1 MNSNSKYVAFT
12 LCSNNYLAQA
22 NVLKESFLKFNPD
35 FEFYIAL
42 VDEFSSEVNYDLFKP
57 ATIVPISQ
65 VSGINVNE
73 LIQKYDIVEFNTCVK
88 PSFFKYIIQQNK
100 NAEIVYYID
109 PDICF
114 YNSISDLNEQLKTHS
129 IALTPHILTPIA
141 IDEYLPSESLFLN
154 YGLYNLG
161 FLGINTK
168 KQNAIKMLDWWE
180 EKTLKLGYN
189 RTEDGLFVDQLW
201 MNYVPIYYTD
211 SLVLRSFNYNMA
223 PWNLH
228 ERSVSEITDNGR
240 VVLNDRSDLVFYHF
254 SNLSTN
260 RDEIS
265 RFYKR
270 FDFTKLPLLKKMYD
284 EYFEKL
290 DKQGYSK
297 LKQIP
302 IYYALYKKK
311 IEEAKVSAIK
321 KGVLKLISLLEK
333 ISRRV

>member
-1 MNSNSKYVAFT
+1 MNSKSKYFAFT

-35 FEFYIAL
+35 FEFYIGL
-42 VDEFSSEVNYDLFKP
+42 VDELSPEVNYDLFMP
-57 ATIVPISQ
+57 ANIVPINK
-65 VSGINVNE
+65 VSSINVNE
-73 LIQKYDIVEFNTCVK
+73 LIEKYDIVEFNTCVK
-88 PSFFKYIIQQNK
+88 PSFFKYIIEKNK

-114 YNSISDLNEQLKTHS
+114 YDSIGALNEQLQTHS
-129 IALTPHILTPIA
+129 IVLTPHITSPIA
-141 IDEYLPSESLFLN
+141 LDDHLPSENLFLN

-161 FLGINTK
+161 FLGINAK
-168 KQNAIKMLDWWE
+168 KPSALKMLNWWE
-180 EKTLKLGYN
+180 EKTLKLGFN
-189 RTEDGLFVDQLW
+189 RAAEGLFVDQLW
-201 MNYVPIYYTD
+201 MNYVPIYFDDAVILKT
-211 SLVLRSFNYNMA
+211 FNYNMA

-228 ERSVSEITDNGR
+228 ERSVLEIKENM
-240 VVLNDRSDLVFYHF
+240 VVLNDNTNLVFYHF

-270 FDFTKLPLLKKMYD
+270 FDFKKFPLLKKLYD
-284 EYFEKL
+284 AYFEKL

-311 IEEAKVSAIK
+311 IEEKKISTLKKVVLFFIK
-321 KGVLKLISLLEK
+321 MLEK
-333 ISRRV
+333 IARRV

>member
-1 MNSNSKYVAFT
+1 MNSNSKYFAFT

-35 FEFYIAL
+35 FEFYIGL
-42 VDEFSSEVNYDLFKP
+42 VDELSPEVNYEVFKP
-57 ATIVPISQ
+57 ANVVPISK

-73 LIQKYDIVEFNTCVK
+73 LIEKYDIVEFNTCVK

-114 YNSISDLNEQLKTHS
+114 YDSIGKLNELLQTHS
-129 IALTPHILTPIA
+129 VVLTPHITSPINL
-141 IDEYLPSESLFLN
+141 DEHLPQENLFLN

-161 FLGINTK
+161 FLGLNAK
-168 KQNAIKMLDWWE
+168 KQNALKMLDWWE
-180 EKTLKLGYN
+180 EKTLKLGFN
-189 RTEDGLFVDQLW
+189 RTAEGLFVDQLW

-211 SLVLRSFNYNMA
+211 AVILRSFNYNMA

-228 ERSVSEITDNGR
+228 ERFVTEINDNKI
-240 VVLNDRSDLVFYHF
+240 VLNDKSNLVFYHF
-254 SNLSTN
+254 SNLSSN

-270 FDFTKLPLLKKMYD
+270 YDFKKFPLLKKLYD

-311 IEEAKVSAIK
+311 LEEKKISALKKV
-321 KGVLKLISLLEK
+321 VLYFINILEK
-333 ISRRV
+333 IARRV